1 MHTKAMHVPVMF
13 CLKASHLRCCR
24 CLPPAWTGPLG
35 SFQPRRRAM
44 LRYRGELEDEELFGY
59 QLCPFRTSSNVLT
72 DGFLIVFQGGLQKT
86 PAAGGGKQTRDL
98 KGREWQNRKISKTFF
113 SCQTLSRPIEG
124 AVGKDR

>member
-1 MHTKAMHVPVMF
+1 MF
-13 CLKASHLRCCR
+13 ASSMDGAPRLI
-24 CLPPAWTGPLG
+24 PAQTQGH
-35 SFQPRRRAM
+35 AEI
-44 LRYRGELEDEELFGY
+44 RGELEDEELFGY
-59 QLCPFRTSSNVLT
+59 QLWPFGTSSNVLT

-98 KGREWQNRKISKTFF
+98 KAREWQNRKISKKFF